1 MHRIE
6 VNFYFFIGFYLLI
19 FLNFKVLFNFIMS
32 LDYYLEN
39 YEEICK
45 DSFDLIQTIP
55 PLSLVYQKQSTIED
69 IFSNSNYE
77 LLYIKLIN

>member
-1 MHRIE
+1 
-6 VNFYFFIGFYLLI
+6 
-19 FLNFKVLFNFIMS
+19 MS
-32 LDYYLEN
+32 LDFYLEN

-45 DSFDLIQTIP
+45 DSFDLIQAIP
-55 PLSLVYQKQSTIED
+55 PLSLVNQKQSTIED

>member
-1 MHRIE
+1 
-6 VNFYFFIGFYLLI
+6 
-19 FLNFKVLFNFIMS
+19 MS

-55 PLSLVYQKQSTIED
+55 PLSLVNQKQSTIEN